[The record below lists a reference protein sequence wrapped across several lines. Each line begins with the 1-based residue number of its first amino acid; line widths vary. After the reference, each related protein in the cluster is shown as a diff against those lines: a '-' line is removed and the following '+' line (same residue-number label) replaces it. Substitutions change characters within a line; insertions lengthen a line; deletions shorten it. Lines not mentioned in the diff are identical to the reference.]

1 MSKNPVKKVKLIIKT
16 TLKNLDYRAQLIIIG
31 IVVGIFSGFASVA
44 LNFGLWKVSH
54 YLIKFRDNF
63 YFILLPAI
71 GILLTVL
78 FLKYVIRDFGGHGV
92 PEVIYSVSM
101 KGGSLKKRSYVSKLV
116 GSLLTISSGGSAG
129 PEAPVIMS
137 GAAIGSNIAKYLRA
151 NDKIRIAAAGS
162 GAAGAIAA
170 IFNAPITGII
180 FTMEVILGEW
190 STLNMLPVAISSV
203 TATVISRIL
212 NGNQIPFKHHLINVN
227 INDIFAAV
235 GLSVFLAFFAV
246 FFVRTLKW
254 VKLFFE
260 KSIKS
265 IVLRAVFG
273 GLVVGVIILFFP
285 YVKGEGYEL
294 VRILISGE
302 FSNTLLVIFV
312 LIVMKILATGFTL
325 GSGGAG
331 GVFAPCLVIG
341 SLSGYFYF
349 QLLSLIFPQAQFS
362 GSTLFILS
370 GMAGVLS
377 GTLQAPLT
385 GIFLIVEMTGG
396 YDVILPLLLVSFLT
410 LTITKLVEK
419 HSIYQYDL
427 AQKGY
432 LLRPRTDARILSDI
446 NAEELLEKDLIPVNS
461 EMLLK
466 DLIPLIKKSHR
477 NYFPVEDKKT
487 GKFLGMVNFNDI
499 KSYIFSSD
507 LLNSIIVEEVMT
519 TDFQQVSIKDNVV
532 NILNKF
538 DQSRAWSLPVVEN
551 DKFLG
556 LISKSTILDH
566 YRKELKAQT
575 ES

>member
-1 MSKNPVKKVKLIIKT
+1 MKELKLIIKT

-31 IVVGIFSGFASVA
+31 IIVGVFSGFASVS
-44 LNFGLWKVSH
+44 LNFGLKKVSDFF
-54 YLIKFRDNF
+54 IKFHGNF
-63 YFILLPAI
+63 YFILFPAM
-71 GILLTVL
+71 GILITVL
-78 FLKYVIRDFGGHGV
+78 FLKYVIRDFEGHGV
-92 PEVIYSVSM
+92 PEVIHSVSM
-101 KGGSLKKRSYVSKLV
+101 KGGFLKKRSSVSKLI

-129 PEAPVIMS
+129 PESPVIIS
-137 GAAIGSNIAKYLRA
+137 GAAIGSNVAKYLKT

-170 IFNAPITGII
+170 IFNAPIAGII

-203 TATVISRIL
+203 TATIISRML
-212 NGNQIPFKHHLINVN
+212 SGNQIPFKHHLINVS
-227 INDIFAAV
+227 INDIFAAA
-235 GLSVFLAFFAV
+235 GFSVFLAVFAL
-246 FFVRTLKW
+246 FFVRALKW
-254 VKLFFE
+254 IKLLFE

-265 IVLRAVFG
+265 IIFRAILGG
-273 GLVVGVIILFFP
+273 GLVGVIIIFFP
-285 YVKGEGYEL
+285 VVKGEGYEV
-294 VRILISGE
+294 VRTLISGE
-302 FSNTLLVIFV
+302 FSSTILIIFV
-312 LIVMKILATGFTL
+312 LIVMKILATSFTL

-341 SLSGYFYF
+341 SLSGYLYF
-349 QLLSLIFPQAQFS
+349 QLLSAIFPQVQFS
-362 GSTLFILS
+362 GSTLFALS
-370 GMAGVLS
+370 GMAGILS

-385 GIFLIVEMTGG
+385 GIFLIVEITGG

-410 LTITKLVEK
+410 LTITKLIEK

-427 AQKGY
+427 AEKGL

-446 NAEELLEKDLIPVNS
+446 NAEELLEKDLITVDS

-466 DLIPLIKKSHR
+466 DLIPLIKESHR
-477 NYFPVEDKKT
+477 NYFAVEDKKT

-507 LLNSIIVEEVMT
+507 LIKSIIVEEVME
-519 TDFQQVSIKDNVV
+519 TDFPRISIKDNVV

-538 DQSRAWSLPVVEN
+538 DQSRAWSLPVVED

-575 ES
+575 EY